1 MHNLELLTIDEFA
14 RILKISPA
22 TIDNWVY
29 GRKKAP
35 AGFPPAIDLVSNR
48 RWRSSDIQQFIA
60 DLPFRKTGKI
70 PTPPRPCQN
79 AINNEPLLPLDRPI
93 RGRGR
98 PRKIPIQTTRLS
110 PDSSH
115 FSNAN

>member
-1 MHNLELLTIDEFA
+1 MHYLELVTIDEFA

-35 AGFPPAIDLVSNR
+35 EGFPPAVELVSGR
-48 RWRSSDIQQFIA
+48 LWRSSDIQQFIA
-60 DLPFRKTGKI
+60 DLPFRKTSKI
-70 PTPPRPCQN
+70 PTPGPSQN
-79 AINNEPLLPLDRPI
+79 ALGTEALPLDRPV

-98 PRKIPIQTTRLS
+98 PRKIRIYPDTRLPYVLS
-110 PDSSH
+110 
-115 FSNAN
+115 AAQK

>member
-1 MHNLELLTIDEFA
+1 MHNLELLTIDEVA

-29 GRKKAP
+29 GRKKTP
-35 AGFPPAIDLVSNR
+35 TGVPPAVELVSDR
-48 RWRSSDIQQFIA
+48 LWRSSDIQQFIA

-70 PTPPRPCQN
+70 PPPAPSQN
-79 AINNEPLLPLDRPI
+79 ALTTERLPVIPLGRPV

-98 PRKIPIQTTRLS
+98 PRKVQVALV
-110 PDSSH
+110 
-115 FSNAN
+115 